1 MAFGKK
7 ESVSKSDQPE
17 KTFSGFKPSIK
28 SVVDVNALGDFL
40 GSLELLDEAQ
50 GQDDFA
56 KDDIRELTD
65 TETNFSANLV
75 KEAQQAEE
83 NKGQKQEMQE
93 ISSFAT
99 SEIAV
104 DNVHKSLWEDTEE
117 DEIIFSNP
125 SLNSSDLTL
134 SAQSQAT
141 QAIETSQVAE
151 ANQVTETVAESFT
164 VQEFTAQETS
174 SASSDKSFSVDNNN
188 HKNVEDGKGDA
199 CCSHGEHN
207 HQENAFD
214 DFDEKEKSSNEFKSD
229 DNGLFHVIEKIDAID
244 VEGQIKKIQQLRE
257 RQISLS
263 QQEQRAIIEYENNQK
278 RISEIEKVLVEKYG
292 FEGDLNS
299 FAEQLLEKLNANEKA
314 IADYELKLNELEEEL
329 SSIEDKLSQIS

>member
-1 MAFGKK
+1 MVKNRLLKMAFGKK
-7 ESVSKSDQPE
+7 ESVSKSEQPE

-56 KDDIRELTD
+56 KDDVREFTD
-65 TETNFSANLV
+65 TETNFSANLL
-75 KEAQQAEE
+75 KEAQRAEE
-83 NKGQKQEMQE
+83 NKEQKQE
-93 ISSFAT
+93 ISSFAI
-99 SEIAV
+99 SEITV

-134 SAQSQAT
+134 SVQS
-141 QAIETSQVAE
+141 
-151 ANQVTETVAESFT
+151 QVTETAAESFT
-164 VQEFTAQETS
+164 VQNFTAQETS
-174 SASSDKSFSVDNNN
+174 PVSSDKSSSVENSNS
-188 HKNVEDGKGDA
+188 HKNVEDGKGDT
-199 CCSHGEHN
+199 CCPHGEHN

-214 DFDEKEKSSNEFKSD
+214 EKEKSLNEIKSD

-257 RQISLS
+257 RQIFLS

-329 SSIEDKLSQIS
+329 NSIEGKLSQIS